1 MENHI
6 NIKELFKSGSV
17 EGVRKSLFG
26 YRYTAD
32 GSRITFYET
41 CFEQKDLQK
50 MKQFLENGNLAALNG
65 ISRQQLGSHRMQCYI
80 HARNAIAWVQLGEFV
95 PYRFQEITG
104 MVTLEQEAAQALA
117 EFLKR

>member
-65 ISRQQLGSHRMQCYI
+65 IRKQQLGSHRMQCFI
-80 HARNAIAWVQLGEFV
+80 HAQNAIAWVQLGEFV